1 MAFVVPSAASH
12 VVVDSISYSHIRL
25 SIGDSLFR
33 VGISPFVDA
42 LSGRQRSS
50 TACGVQWPAQPIQRQ
65 HPMFMKAATPL
76 EGGASS
82 PNTKRRKRERLSAG
96 AGGLLGSGTNIKASA
111 AAATRIVPEKTVVA
125 AKTAVT
131 EPTRGTRRR
140 GLDKKTSAFM
150 RSKNVLNAIR
160 SIPRDDWQSV
170 LRVLDEAEAE
180 EARHATLSR
189 PDSVVPAGRAA
200 TSTRVYNTCISRM
213 AKCLRWGEALDILA
227 RMSALG
233 VTPNTYCV
241 NSALDAC
248 GRAGRAAE
256 ALELIQDARAANV
269 KLDVVSFNAAIPAA
283 NVLSSENTGQRGW
296 EIAKMMLLE
305 MDKAGVEPNSFTFYA
320 AIRVCS
326 RSGEAGEALRLIREM
341 RAQGVDPF
349 RGAYN
354 AAMSACR
361 AGGAWQEA
369 VSLLTEARESGLPG
383 SVFSHNLALS
393 TCAEAGRW
401 EEALSLL
408 ENMKTTEGGEAD
420 AEPDV
425 ISHNICISA
434 CARAGRWEEAV
445 ETLRRMSE
453 SGTVSPDVISFSS
466 AISACQRAGQWEI
479 AVSLLREMP
488 SRGLKPN
495 SITYNAAMTAC
506 VRAKRGDKAL
516 ELFEEMAAA
525 SGSRLGNGNGRRS
538 NVVLRDQASY
548 NCAITACDCVTG
560 GDDDGEPWRCAL
572 EILRRM
578 PEEGV
583 QPDVI
588 SYNSAIAVLGGA
600 GRVDEAVALLREMI
614 DGGGNR
620 IGASVMPD
628 TISWNSAISAAG
640 NAGDW
645 ELALELLREM
655 ISYGERLDRGER
667 RVRPDMI
674 SYSTALKALA
684 PHGRWKEAQALLRE
698 MPLTTGVAPNPLC
711 YSQAIAAC
719 GAAGEADCALALLED
734 MNSASQSPS
743 YKVASSSPPFAS
755 TTDSAPAEVDSSKSR
770 AGSALTYS
778 AAIAALGKSG
788 RCDLALKL
796 LEEDMPARGVP
807 PHEFCYNS
815 AMMAC
820 GIAGEWERA
829 MGLLEKM
836 RDGRVEG
843 GRQEGVILP
852 SETTYTALI
861 SAVGNCGEFETALS
875 LLGEMRDAGHAP
887 GTRAYEVRGRLSIL
901 GVFLAFSVGSIYCS
915 TSSVAV
921 PVHCSAAVRSAAVC
935 FLFLP
940 SSTWCERLVCQ
951 GRVARFYVT

>member
-1 MAFVVPSAASH
+1 MAFVVPSSASH
-12 VVVDSISYSHIRL
+12 VVVDSISHI
-25 SIGDSLFR
+25 GNDLFR
-33 VGISPFVDA
+33 VGTPPFVDV
-42 LSGRQRSS
+42 LSIHQRSP

-65 HPMFMKAATPL
+65 HRVSMKAGTPL

-82 PNTKRRKRERLSAG
+82 PSTNRSKRYSLSVG
-96 AGGLLGSGTNIKASA
+96 SGDLLGSGTNIEASG
-111 AAATRIVPEKTVVA
+111 AAATKTS
-125 AKTAVT
+125 VT
-131 EPTRGTRRR
+131 EQVRGNRRR
-140 GLDKKTSAFM
+140 GLDKKTSAVM
-150 RSKNVLNAIR
+150 RSKNVLSTIR
-160 SIPRDDWQSV
+160 NIPRDNWQSV
-170 LRVLDEAEAE
+170 LRILDEAEVE
-180 EARHATLSR
+180 EARHANLSR
-189 PDSVVPAGRAA
+189 LGSVVPAGRADRAA
-200 TSTRVYNTCISRM
+200 TSTWVYNTCISRM

-283 NVLSSENTGQRGW
+283 NVLSSEKNGERGW

-305 MDKAGVEPNSFTFYA
+305 MDKAKVEPNSFTFYA

-326 RSGEAGEALRLIREM
+326 RYGKAGEALRLIREM
-341 RAQGVDPF
+341 RAKGVDPF
-349 RGAYN
+349 RGTYN
-354 AAMSACR
+354 AALSACR

-369 VSLLTEARESGLPG
+369 VSLLTEIRQSRLPG
-383 SVFSHNLALS
+383 SVFNHNLALS
-393 TCAEAGRW
+393 TCAEAGQW

-408 ENMKTTEGGEAD
+408 KKMKTTEGSEAD
-420 AEPDV
+420 TEPDV

-445 ETLRRMSE
+445 ETLRGMSE

-466 AISACQRAGQWEI
+466 AISACQRARQWET

-506 VRAKRGDKAL
+506 IRAKRGDKAL
-516 ELFEEMAAA
+516 ELFEEMATA
-525 SGSRLGNGNGRRS
+525 SGSRLGNGNASGS
-538 NVVLRDQASY
+538 NIVERDRASY
-548 NCAITACDCVTG
+548 NCAITACNCMIR
-560 GDDDGEPWRCAL
+560 GDDEGEPWRRAL

-578 PEEGV
+578 PEEDV
-583 QPDVI
+583 EPDVI

-614 DGGGNR
+614 NDGGNGIR
-620 IGASVMPD
+620 GSVMPD
-628 TISWNSAISAAG
+628 TITWNSAISAAG

-655 ISYGERLDRGER
+655 ISYGERLDREER

-684 PHGRWKEAQALLRE
+684 PHGRWKEAEALLRE

-719 GAAGEADCALALLED
+719 GAAGEADRALALLEEI
-734 MNSASQSPS
+734 NSASQTPPS
-743 YKVASSSPPFAS
+743 YKAASSAPVL
-755 TTDSAPAEVDSSKSR
+755 TESAPAEADSTDSR
-770 AGSALTYS
+770 AGRALTYS
-778 AAIAALGKSG
+778 AAIAALGKIG

-796 LEEDMPARGVP
+796 LEEDMPARGIP

-815 AMMAC
+815 AVMAC

-843 GRQEGVILP
+843 ERREGVILP

-875 LLGEMRDAGHAP
+875 LLGEMRGAGHAP
-887 GTRAYEVRGRLSIL
+887 GTRAYEVGGGLVSW
-901 GVFLAFSVGSIYCS
+901 GVSCVSC
-915 TSSVAV
+915 
-921 PVHCSAAVRSAAVC
+921 
-935 FLFLP
+935 
-940 SSTWCERLVCQ
+940 W
-951 GRVARFYVT
+951 

>member
-1 MAFVVPSAASH
+1 MLPYNMAFIVPSSASH
-12 VVVDSISYSHIRL
+12 VVVDTISYSHIRL
-25 SIGDSLFR
+25 SIGNSLFR
-33 VGISPFVDA
+33 VGISPFVDDA
-42 LSGRQRSS
+42 LSIDQRSP
-50 TACGVQWPAQPIQRQ
+50 TACGVQWPARSIQRQ
-65 HPMFMKAATPL
+65 HRVSMTAGTPL

-82 PNTKRRKRERLSAG
+82 PSTKRRKMESLSVG
-96 AGGLLGSGTNIKASA
+96 TGDLLGSGTNIEASGA
-111 AAATRIVPEKTVVA
+111 TATRIAQEKTVVA
-125 AKTAVT
+125 AKTSVT
-131 EPTRGTRRR
+131 KKARGTRRR
-140 GLDKKTSAFM
+140 GLDKGTSAIM
-150 RSKNVLNAIR
+150 RSKNVLSAIQN
-160 SIPRDDWQSV
+160 IPRDNWQSV
-170 LRVLDEAEAE
+170 LRCLDEAEAE
-180 EARHATLSR
+180 EARHANLSR
-189 PDSVVPAGRAA
+189 LGSVVPAGRASSAA
-200 TSTRVYNTCISRM
+200 TSTWVYNTCISRM

-248 GRAGRAAE
+248 GRAGRAVE

-283 NVLSSENTGQRGW
+283 NVFSEKTRHRGW

-305 MDKAGVEPNSFTFYA
+305 MDKAGVEPNSLTFYA

-326 RSGEAGEALRLIREM
+326 RYGEAGEALQLIREM
-341 RAQGVDPF
+341 RAKGVDPF
-349 RGAYN
+349 RGTYN
-354 AAMSACR
+354 AALSACR

-369 VSLLTEARESGLPG
+369 VSLLTEARQSGMPG

-393 TCAEAGRW
+393 TCADAGQW

-408 ENMKTTEGGEAD
+408 NNMKTIEGSDAG

-445 ETLRRMSE
+445 ETLRGMSD
-453 SGTVSPDVISFSS
+453 SGTVSPDVISFST
-466 AISACQRAGQWEI
+466 AISACQRAGQWET

-516 ELFEEMAAA
+516 ELFEEMATT
-525 SGSRLGNGNGRRS
+525 SGLRLGNENPGGS
-538 NVVLRDQASY
+538 KIVVRDRTSY
-548 NCAITACDCVTG
+548 NCAITACNYMIR
-560 GDDDGEPWRCAL
+560 GDDEGEPWRHAL

-583 QPDVI
+583 EPDVI
-588 SYNSAIAVLGGA
+588 SYNSAIVVLGSA

-614 DGGGNR
+614 DDGGNG
-620 IGASVMPD
+620 IGGSVTPD
-628 TISWNSAISAAG
+628 TITWNSAISAAG

-645 ELALELLREM
+645 ELALKLLREM
-655 ISYGERLDRGER
+655 ISYGERLDGGER
-667 RVRPDMI
+667 KVRPDMI

-684 PHGRWKEAQALLRE
+684 PHGRWKEAEALLRE

-719 GAAGEADCALALLED
+719 GAAGEADRALAILEE
-734 MNSASQSPS
+734 MNSTSQSPS
-743 YKVASSSPPFAS
+743 QKAASSS
-755 TTDSAPAEVDSSKSR
+755 PAEVDSSDDR
-770 AGSALTYS
+770 AGRAFTYS
-778 AAIAALGKSG
+778 AAIAALGKIG
-788 RCDLALKL
+788 RCDHALKL

-807 PHEFCYNS
+807 PNEFCYNS
-815 AMMAC
+815 AVVAC

-836 RDGRVEG
+836 RGGRVEG
-843 GRQEGVILP
+843 ERQEGAILP

-875 LLGEMRDAGHAP
+875 LLGEMRGAGHAP
-887 GTRAYEVRGRLSIL
+887 GTRAYEVRKG
-901 GVFLAFSVGSIYCS
+901 
-915 TSSVAV
+915 
-921 PVHCSAAVRSAAVC
+921 
-935 FLFLP
+935 
-940 SSTWCERLVCQ
+940 
-951 GRVARFYVT
+951 